1 MYACMRTCV
10 RTCVRACT
18 HTCTA
23 HTCAE
28 NTASCCG
35 CLRTYMHAQIHAY
48 ILTSNCALD
57 FDATTALAMNV
68 SPSYRH
74 TAPGRVALG
83 AALATFSRRYSRP
96 CIVPAGICITVCM
109 CVCVCKLSHT
119 RVLAAPAAGLP
130 AAGLVCVY
138 VCMSLARTHARMLYA
153 HSCTHTHTHTH
164 THTRT
169 HTHTNGH
176 SGFSRRTRHVISTSV
191 PSQPHKSR

>member
-1 MYACMRTCV
+1 MHAQVCEKFKVIAPDVDHAGPMWVIFAAGFLTGALMHACMHAY
-10 RTCVRACT
+10 VRACK
-18 HTCTA
+18 HTCTTRA
-23 HTCAE
+23 LKIL
-28 NTASCCG
+28 ASCCG

-109 CVCVCKLSHT
+109 CVCASCLIRVCSPPRLPGC
-119 RVLAAPAAGLP
+119 RRQVL
-130 AAGLVCVY
+130 C
-138 VCMSLARTHARMLYA
+138 VCM
-153 HSCTHTHTHTH
+153 
-164 THTRT
+164 
-169 HTHTNGH
+169 
-176 SGFSRRTRHVISTSV
+176 FV
-191 PSQPHKSR
+191 